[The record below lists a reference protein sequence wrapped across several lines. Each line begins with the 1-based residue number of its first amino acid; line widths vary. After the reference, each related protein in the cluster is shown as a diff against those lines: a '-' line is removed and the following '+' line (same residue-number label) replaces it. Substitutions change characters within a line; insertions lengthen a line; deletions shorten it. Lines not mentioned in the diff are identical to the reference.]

1 MQTNFSNCFDFCSV
15 PLLSHIPDSDMSE
28 LYVVGDKLETR
39 KKVPKKRINSNL
51 LAVEFV
57 VANTGIRLK
66 GPLTHPA
73 VITLKHLH
81 VSCNKC

>member
-1 MQTNFSNCFDFCSV
+1 
-15 PLLSHIPDSDMSE
+15 MSE

-57 VANTGIRLK
+57 NSRTGRHLK
-66 GPLTHPA
+66 GPLAHPA
-73 VITLKHLH
+73 VITLKHIH
-81 VSCNKC
+81 VSCNQCRLAI